1 MTFDHTTAII
11 AFGGLAGGF
20 VSGLAGFGMALVAFG
35 IWLHVL
41 EPVPAAT
48 LTLVCSVAAQLQTI
62 PGIWRDIEPQ
72 RVLPFLVPGLAGVP
86 FGIVALHYVDASSF
100 KIGIGVLLV
109 TFASFMLVWRGQPS
123 IAWGGRWAD
132 GLVGLT
138 GGILGGLA
146 GLSGAPPS
154 MWATL
159 RGWNKDQKRAVF
171 RTFNLSILGASLVG
185 HAATGHVDRQVLI
198 PSLLALP
205 GTFVGAWLGVTAY
218 KRLSDRNFS
227 DLVMGLLLL
236 SGMTLLASWR

>member
-1 MTFDHTTAII
+1 MTFDHTAAII
-11 AFGGLAGGF
+11 TFGALAGGY
-20 VSGLAGFGMALVAFG
+20 VSGLAGFGTALVAFG

-48 LTLVCSVAAQLQTI
+48 LTLICSVAAQLQTI
-62 PGIWRDIEPQ
+62 PGIWREIEPQ

-86 FGIVALHYVDASSF
+86 LGIFALYYIDASSF

-109 TFASFMLVWRGQPS
+109 TFSSFMLIWRGQPAV
-123 IAWGGRWAD
+123 AWGGRWAD
-132 GLVGLT
+132 GFVGLT

-171 RTFNLSILGASLVG
+171 RTFNLSILGVSLIG
-185 HAATGHVDRQVLI
+185 HAATGHLTQQLLV

-205 GTFVGAWLGVTAY
+205 GTFVGAWLGVATY
-218 KRLSDRNFS
+218 KRLTDRNFS

-236 SGMTLLASWR
+236 SGVTLLASWR